1 MNDPTFIE
9 TQFPV
14 SKLSKESYKERKSNN
29 SQTLTGL
36 GKWWGRKPL
45 VLVRAALL
53 GLLLPASGD
62 PKKDREI
69 FLKLMTMDEEGL
81 WRRLRSNVPAA
92 EVYEYATD
100 TEKDFYFTRT
110 NDKWQWKKSAG
121 KEDRE
126 HMQRRAFNRMGYD
139 RKLTYCVRPEEIDSP
154 SEASWNE
161 INAHL
166 GTEAHS
172 LPELVKELGIRRFG
186 HAPRVGDAFC
196 GGGSV
201 PFEAAVMGCD
211 VYGADLSPVSA
222 LLTWAAIHLIGG
234 GAETAKEIH
243 KVQKQIYGAVGR
255 RIEEWGIERNDEGWR
270 DEATGKTIGEGWRAD
285 YYLYCIEAR
294 DPVTGWR
301 VPLAPSWIIGQKT
314 KTIARLIPDKSTK
327 SFRIEIVQDAIPAEM
342 EQAKGEYTW
351 DNGIRCPADREGN
364 RIPPEMRTISPI
376 DELRGREGLRLW
388 ENEDLVPRPDDVLQ
402 ERLYCIRW
410 VGPETG
416 DKRYR
421 TPTQADLKRE
431 AEVLRLLRER
441 FREWQAKGF
450 IPCRKIESGYNTDQ
464 PIRERGWTH
473 WHHLYNPRQ
482 LLTIGLFQEISDE
495 AAKTQRVGAALLL
508 GVGRMADWTSRLCIW
523 DSSAANEKGTHIFY
537 NQALNTISTYSCR
550 SHSTLKTTWFLS
562 LPVRAI
568 SSNSQALPIDARVTA
583 STADLWITDPPY
595 ADAINYEELSELFLA
610 WYEKRL
616 PVVFPECYA
625 DSKRALAVKGADENF
640 RIAMVEC
647 YRRLAENMP
656 ENGLQLVMFT
666 HQDVDVW
673 ADLALILW
681 SAGLRVTAAWT
692 IATETDTSFRTGKYV
707 QGTVLLILRKRKD
720 ILRGDRSDIY
730 PDVQAEVQRQLQSM
744 LEIDDKD
751 DPNFGDADYQ
761 LAAYAAA
768 LRVVTAYSAI
778 EDIDVERELRR
789 VRKTGE
795 SSPLTDMI
803 RSAVRIASD
812 FLVPDG
818 LERGV
823 WKRLLPEERFYIKGV
838 EIEAHGEYRDGVYQ
852 EFARG
857 FGIRDYRGLLGSGA
871 ANQTRL
877 KTPVEL
883 KGRDLAGE
891 GFAGSLLRQILFA
904 VYKTA
909 EEEDPRPGLDYLK
922 QEIPHY
928 WDRRQTIIALLN
940 YLSQKPSVAMVHW
953 QKDTEAAYLLLGA
966 VSGDGL

>member
-1 MNDPTFIE
+1 
-9 TQFPV
+9 
-14 SKLSKESYKERKSNN
+14 
-29 SQTLTGL
+29 
-36 GKWWGRKPL
+36 
-45 VLVRAALL
+45 
-53 GLLLPASGD
+53 
-62 PKKDREI
+62 
-69 FLKLMTMDEEGL
+69 MTMDEEGL
-81 WRRLRSNVPAA
+81 WNRLRGNIPAT
-92 EVYEYATD
+92 EVNEHATD
-100 TEKDFYFTRT
+100 TEREFYFTRKT
-110 NDKWQWKKSAG
+110 NKWQWKKSASR
-121 KEDRE
+121 EDRG

-139 RKLTYCVRPEEIDSP
+139 KKLTYCMRPEEIAGP
-154 SEASWNE
+154 SDTAWQE

-166 GTEAHS
+166 GTEARS
-172 LPELVKELGIRRFG
+172 LPELVNELGRRRFG
-186 HAPRVGDAFC
+186 HPPRVGDAFC

-211 VYGADLSPVSA
+211 VYGTDLSPVSA

-234 GAETAKEIH
+234 GAETATEIQ
-243 KVQKQIYGAVGR
+243 KAQKQVYDAAGR
-255 RIEEWGIERNDEGWR
+255 QIETWGIERNDEGWR
-270 DEATGKTIGEGWRAD
+270 DEVTGETVGKGWKAD
-285 YYLYCIEAR
+285 YYLYCIEAT
-294 DPVTGWR
+294 DPMTGWR

-314 KTIARLIPDKSTK
+314 RTIARLIPDKSTK
-327 SFRIEIVQDAIPAEM
+327 SFRIEIVQDTSPEEM
-342 EQAKGEYTW
+342 EKIKLEGTAT
-351 DNGIRCPADREGN
+351 DGIRCPVDKEGN
-364 RIPPEMRTISPI
+364 LIPPEMRTATPFNEI
-376 DELRGREGLRLW
+376 RGREGLRLW
-388 ENEDLVPRPDDVLQ
+388 EYEDIVPRPDDALQ

-410 VGPETG
+410 VDPETG
-416 DKRYR
+416 EKCYR
-421 TPTQADLKRE
+421 AQTPDDLKRE
-431 AEVLRLLRER
+431 VEVLRLLKER
-441 FREWQAKGF
+441 FQDWQAKGY
-450 IPCRKIESGYNTDQ
+450 IPCRKIEMGAKTDE
-464 PIRERGWTH
+464 PIRTRGWTH

-482 LLTIGLFQEISDE
+482 LLMIGLFQEL
-495 AAKTQRVGAALLL
+495 AAQTAKTQKVGAALLL
-508 GVGRMADWTSRLCIW
+508 GIGRMADWCSRLSRW
-523 DSSAANEKGTHIFY
+523 HPHAANEKGEQAYF
-537 NQALNTISTYSCR
+537 NQALNPLANYATR
-550 SHSTLKTTWFLS
+550 AHAALKTSWHLTFPERNIGS
-562 LPVRAI
+562 D
-568 SSNSQALPIDARVTA
+568 SQVVPLDTRMTTR
-583 STADLWITDPPY
+583 TADLWITDPPY
-595 ADAINYEELSELFLA
+595 ADAVNYEELSELFLA

-616 PVVFPECYA
+616 PVLFPEWYA

-656 ENGLQLVMFT
+656 DNGLQLVMFT

-707 QGTVLLILRKRKD
+707 QGTVLLVLRKRKET
-720 ILRGDRSDIY
+720 LRGDRSDIY
-730 PDVQAEVQRQLQSM
+730 PDVQAEVQRQLKTM
-744 LEIDDKD
+744 LEIDDKE
-751 DPNFGDADYQ
+751 DPNFGDSDYQ

-789 VRKTGE
+789 VRQAGE

-818 LERGV
+818 LDSGI

-857 FGIRDYRGLLGSGA
+857 FGIRDYRGLIGSGT

-877 KTPVEL
+877 KTPDEL
-883 KGRDLAGE
+883 KGRDLSGE

-909 EEEDPRPGLDYLK
+909 EEDDPRPGLEYLK
-922 QEIPHY
+922 QEVPGY

-940 YLSQKPSVAMVHW
+940 YLFQKPSTAMPHW
-953 QKDTEAAYLLLGA
+953 KKDVEAAHLLLGA
-966 VSGDGL
+966 VEGDGV